1 MQLYTTMTLLW
12 RSVSFNVVT
21 NSNWSCLV
29 ISAPKVHWTVQPT
42 AARRSGRFNK
52 MHGALRSLHV
62 SLNNAVWELSGND
75 RKGTTTTIDSPN
87 LNTMDTSCLESEA
100 LSYFEVFIRS
110 PKQFWIRS
118 CIGEDMGQF
127 SASPID
133 KPVPSFTTSLMRVC
147 EGW

>member
-1 MQLYTTMTLLW
+1 MTSLC
-12 RSVSFNVVT
+12 RNSSGSVFE
-21 NSNWSCLV
+21 NSNWSCLLIFV
-29 ISAPKVHWTVQPT
+29 SEVFWGVQPT
-42 AARRSGRFNK
+42 AARFNK

-127 SASPID
+127 SAGPID